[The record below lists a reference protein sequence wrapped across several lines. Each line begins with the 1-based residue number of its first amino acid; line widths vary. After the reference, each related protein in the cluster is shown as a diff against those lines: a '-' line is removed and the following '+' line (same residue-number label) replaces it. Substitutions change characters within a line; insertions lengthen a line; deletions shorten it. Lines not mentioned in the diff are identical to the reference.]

1 MVDRRGGRQSGQA
14 LVEYQVLFPGT
25 IILVVGILLTFG
37 NQIRDVFDDVT
48 DVFTGEDR
56 GTSLVCVEWVTQERG
71 GSYCDQHPL
80 CDLIEEGGATCGGT
94 GFSNCYVHFD
104 VAPEFVVVKAAQ
116 DYHYYLNPE
125 SAYYEADMTPDGP
138 TCYVVTV
145 TPDTITGEGV
155 LLNWRLD
162 TSEPDCQDVSHVQA
176 WGPGSIEEECA
187 EYKER

>member
-1 MVDRRGGRQSGQA
+1 MAKRRGGLQSGQA
-14 LVEYQVLFPGT
+14 LAEYQILFPGT

-37 NQIRDVFDDVT
+37 NQISDVFDDIVGT
-48 DVFTGEDR
+48 FNGGE
-56 GTSLVCVEWVTQERG
+56 GETSLVCVEWVTQERG

-80 CDLIEEGGATCGGT
+80 CDLIEEGGATCQGAE
-94 GFSNCYVHFD
+94 FSNCYVHFD
-104 VAPEFVVVKAAQ
+104 APPEFVVVKAAQ

-125 SAYYEADMTPDGP
+125 SAYYKADVTLEGP

-155 LLNWRLD
+155 LLNWSLD

-176 WGPGSIEEECA
+176 WGPGSIEEECV
-187 EYKER
+187 EYGEK